1 MASQRQIAAN
11 RRNAG
16 KSSGPRTQQGKA
28 RSRMNALRHGFS
40 SALIEASMALPKIA
54 NSTNDLNAISDA
66 HLIAAHQRLRQ
77 IEIERVKIITEARD
91 LPNSRADAL
100 CMAVKR
106 IAALERYSRQSYSK
120 LKKQIAA
127 PD

>member
-1 MASQRQIAAN
+1 MTSQRQIAAN
-11 RRNAG
+11 KRNAA

-40 SALIEASMALPKIA
+40 CALIDAAIALPKIA
-54 NSTNDLNAISDA
+54 NSTNDLNATPDA
-66 HLIAAHQRLRQ
+66 HLIATHQRLRQ
-77 IEIERVKIITEARD
+77 IEIERVKIITEAGD
-91 LPNSRADAL
+91 LPNSPADAL

-120 LKKQIAA
+120 LKKQISA

>member
-1 MASQRQIAAN
+1 MVSQRQMAAN
-11 RRNAG
+11 RRNAV
-16 KSSGPRTQQGKA
+16 KSSGPRTQQGKT
-28 RSRMNALRHGFS
+28 RSRMNALRHGFA
-40 SALIEASMALPKIA
+40 SALIEASITLPKMA
-54 NSTNDLNAISDA
+54 NSTNDLNATPDA

-91 LPNSRADAL
+91 LPNSPADAL